1 MSENLDEYLNDDDS
15 DSSLTPE
22 TARYLA
28 HHEQKLYEEI
38 ETRKRFEAGL
48 LFICC
53 QVGSASLAWLLFSL
67 QTTLIII
74 QVCGFASAMLPGL
87 VDFSDSFAF
96 EFSSERWEIKQ
107 AKPMQVISKMLIG
120 GAIGWTSTK
129 RISEEVFKT
138 DQQIK
143 DMYIEIREF
152 QTPKN
157 SFESHRQDILIIG
170 ALVVFVVIGLFTLN
184 KKTNA

>member
-1 MSENLDEYLNDDDS
+1 MSENLDEYLDDDNS

-74 QVCGFASAMLPGL
+74 QVCGFTTAMLPGL

-107 AKPMQVISKMLIG
+107 AKPMQTISKLLIG
-120 GAIGWTSTK
+120 SAVGWTSTK
-129 RISEEVFKT
+129 RVSEEVFRT

-143 DMYIEIREF
+143 DTYTEIKEF

-157 SFESHRQDILIIG
+157 SFELHRQDYIAIGAVVALLIIG
-170 ALVVFVVIGLFTLN
+170 FLVNLN
-184 KKTNA
+184 KK

>member
-1 MSENLDEYLNDDDS
+1 MREELDEYLDDDN
-15 DSSLTPE
+15 SSSSIAPE

-38 ETRKRFEAGL
+38 QIRKRFEAGL

-74 QVCGFASAMLPGL
+74 QVCGFATAMLPGL

-96 EFSSERWEIKQ
+96 EFSSERWEVKQ
-107 AKPMQVISKMLIG
+107 AKPMQVISKMFFG
-120 GAIGWTSTK
+120 GAVGWTSTK
-129 RISEEVFKT
+129 RISEEVLKT
-138 DQQIK
+138 HQQITAT
-143 DMYIEIREF
+143 YTEIREF
-152 QTPKN
+152 QSSKN
-157 SFESHRQDILIIG
+157 SSELHKQDFLIIG
-170 ALVVFVVIGLFTLN
+170 VLVVFLIIGLFNLS
-184 KKTNA
+184 KK

>member
-1 MSENLDEYLNDDDS
+1 MSEQLDEYLDEDN
-15 DSSLTPE
+15 SSSSIAPE

-28 HHEQKLYEEI
+28 HHEKKLYEAI

-74 QVCGFASAMLPGL
+74 QVCGFAVAMLPGL
-87 VDFSDSFAF
+87 VDFSDSFAI
-96 EFSSERWEIKQ
+96 ELSSERWEVKQ
-107 AKPMQVISKMLIG
+107 AKPVQTIAKLFLG

-138 DQQIK
+138 HEQIK
-143 DMYIEIREF
+143 ATYTEIRDSQHTKARF
-152 QTPKN
+152 QLN
-157 SFESHRQDILIIG
+157 QQDFLIIAALAVFLIIG
-170 ALVVFVVIGLFTLN
+170 LFNLS
-184 KKTNA
+184 KK